1 MSDDPAT
8 PPPPSKPQPAS
19 QPPAATTT
27 TTSAYAAAPGFEVEE
42 VEFPLQSGEQVLA
55 VIRRHPFFLWPRTLL
70 WLGFALGGPIILYWV
85 LSLINVQ
92 DDISTFFWIVT
103 AIWVV
108 FWGVRLFLNWY
119 QYQYD
124 IWIITNQRILDSR
137 KATPINH
144 KLATADLINLQDIT
158 VHKRGIFASILGF
171 GDVSCETATAR
182 DAFVLAGVSQ
192 PVEVQSLIDRERDR
206 ERMRRA

>member
-1 MSDDPAT
+1 MSDEPAAA
-8 PPPPSKPQPAS
+8 PPPPQQPS
-19 QPPAATTT
+19 ATN
-27 TTSAYAAAPGFEVEE
+27 SPYSAAPGFEVEE
-42 VEFPLQSGEQVLA
+42 IEFPLQSGEQVLA

-70 WLGFALGGPIILYWV
+70 WLGFALGGPILLYWI
-85 LSLINVQ
+85 LSLTTIQ
-92 DDISTFFWIVT
+92 DEVSTVFWIIT

-158 VHKRGIFASILGF
+158 VHRRGVFASILGF

-182 DAFVLAGVSQ
+182 DAFVLSGVSR